1 LIITI
6 VGGSFFST
14 SSGIR
19 LVKLYS
25 LFKFSINELGSH
37 AKPLNVFINKL
48 EFSDTKIETKDIV
61 NERRELI
68 ASNKKMKAYAIF
80 EIN

>member
-1 LIITI
+1 MEFVITNLPHNFFLIITI

-48 EFSDTKIETKDIV
+48 ELSDTKIETKDI
-61 NERRELI
+61 
-68 ASNKKMKAYAIF
+68 NKYRDMA
-80 EIN
+80 